1 MAPLFLRIGFL
12 NGDFKLLH
20 LEVPSHQRR
29 GSPPSRDLVIEVCIS
44 HESHHRVKRV
54 DEVGV
59 WVGPSPSHGP
69 VGPQALSGWWG
80 WSGSGVVE

>member
-12 NGDFKLLH
+12 DGDLLQ
-20 LEVPSHQRR
+20 LEVPSRQRR

-44 HESHHRVKRV
+44 HESHHRLKRV
-54 DEVGV
+54 HEVGV
-59 WVGPSPSHGP
+59 WVGPSHGP
-69 VGPQALSGWWG
+69 VGPLSGWWG